1 MTDIIKLA
9 EGDVVALKKG
19 HPCGANEWQILALG
33 VDVKLRCRGCG
44 RVVRIPR
51 VKLERRI
58 RAFVQ
63 RGPT

>member
-1 MTDIIKLA
+1 MPDIIKLT

-19 HPCGANEWQILALG
+19 HPCGANQWEIMALG

-44 RVVRIPR
+44 RIVRIPR

-58 RAFVQ
+58 RGFIE
-63 RGPT
+63 RGA